1 MWFWSDNPKSCCQ
14 LVVWPLSCMPA
25 TSNGRKPSEQRNFK
39 LFAHRNT
46 CDSRRHNGSIAAW
59 SWNRAYQPECQDNWW
74 GAQSVIGLPVLSV
87 LVLDLLRDSFT
98 RQGCQ
103 PRGGGKEDREPSCV
117 EMNPAH
123 QPDGRRGTSGIQYIF
138 LVFKRFPQTEI
149 DFVMWKG
156 KSSFYCDS
164 KSLLS

>member
-103 PRGGGKEDREPSCV
+103 PRGGGKKTGSLHV
-117 EMNPAH
+117 WKWILHINPTEGEEH
-123 QPDGRRGTSGIQYIF
+123 LGFNTSSLF
-138 LVFKRFPQTEI
+138 L
-149 DFVMWKG
+149 KG
-156 KSSFYCDS
+156 FHKQ
-164 KSLLS
+164 K